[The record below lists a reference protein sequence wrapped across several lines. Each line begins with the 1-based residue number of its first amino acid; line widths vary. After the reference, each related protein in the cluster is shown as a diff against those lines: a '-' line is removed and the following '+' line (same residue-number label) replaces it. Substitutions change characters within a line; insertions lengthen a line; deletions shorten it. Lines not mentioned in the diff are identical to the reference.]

1 MSVESEVDQNERDAE
16 EHMRQRLTHRVFT
29 VYQDIRQ
36 AVFDLRQA
44 AQDAAR
50 WFPVGRKDRQEHL
63 MWTEKL
69 LMAVVRNIAYFAY
82 EDGMQRGVTMGKG
95 EAENKVQRARAA
107 MAISWKADQVQV
119 SNQIALRKEERAW
132 REALMQMIDAAASA
146 ATLNDGEIS
155 EFSREKIERHIVHHR
170 PRYRPTIKE
179 KRELAA
185 DARIALSLLT
195 AVENDYMRMGIDD
208 REFVQNTLSKL
219 AAHLS

>member
-1 MSVESEVDQNERDAE
+1 MLQAEVDQNERDAE
-16 EHMRQRLTHRVFT
+16 DHMRQRLPQKVFAA
-29 VYQDIRQ
+29 YQDIRQ
-36 AVFDLRQA
+36 AVADMRQA
-44 AQDAAR
+44 VRDSAR
-50 WFPVGRKDRQEHL
+50 WLPFGRRDRREHS

-69 LMAVVRNIAYFAY
+69 LVAMIRNIAYTAY
-82 EDGMQRGVTMGKG
+82 EGGMQRGVTMGKG
-95 EAENKVQRARAA
+95 ELENKVALAKSA
-107 MAISWKADQVQV
+107 LAISWKANQVQV
-119 SNQIALRKEERAW
+119 SNQIALRKEEKVW
-132 REALMQMIDAAASA
+132 RETLMQMIDAAASA